1 VPLGSTRCRGNTRM
15 APNAH
20 VHPPRPPLPIRV
32 RVRRLQHAT
41 VVIACAAAIF
51 LLVAARTV
59 VLPLLFAA
67 LVALALCPL
76 VHRLHRRGIPPA
88 LSSAVILAALVAI
101 TAFGISAMSGPL
113 TRYLSRA
120 PVAVEVVRTE
130 IGRWSRFLSAPRPVP
145 LEEVKVRAADKPK
158 LDTDRLMT
166 AAGVLLPR
174 VRDATV
180 ATGVTLVLTY
190 FMLLG
195 GRPALRTAIA
205 LIRAPVSRRRA
216 LCWSN
221 SVQAQLTRYLL
232 AVAAINT
239 CFGVATAAMLAAF
252 GVPSAIFWGTVAGVL
267 NFVPFLGALLST
279 ALIAFAALGA
289 AELNAPPLFVPL
301 AFFALHV
308 IEAEFVTPTVLGRTL
323 TLNPLFMI
331 VAVLVCGTAWGIG
344 GAFLAV
350 PLLIVAKISFDVLP
364 GVSGWSQVLGRRRAP
379 PKPRQVRA
387 ADRFASTARQS
398 TIPHHD
404 LTQSAR
410 RLRKTR

>member
-1 VPLGSTRCRGNTRM
+1 
-15 APNAH
+15 
-20 VHPPRPPLPIRV
+20 
-32 RVRRLQHAT
+32 
-41 VVIACAAAIF
+41 
-51 LLVAARTV
+51 
-59 VLPLLFAA
+59 
-67 LVALALCPL
+67 LCPI
-76 VHRLHRRGIPPA
+76 VHRLQRRGIPPA
-88 LSSAVILAALVAI
+88 LSAAVMLAALVAATSI
-101 TAFGISAMSGPL
+101 GLSAMSTP
-113 TRYLSRA
+113 LSRYVAQA
-120 PVAVEVVRTE
+120 PAAVELVRTE

-158 LDTDRLMT
+158 LDTERLVT
-166 AAGVLLPR
+166 AAGMLLPR

-180 ATGVTLVLTY
+180 GIGVTLVLTY

-195 GRPALRTAIA
+195 GRAALRTAIA

-216 LCWSN
+216 LCWST

-239 CFGVATAAMLAAF
+239 CFGLATAGMLAAF
-252 GVPSAIFWGTVAGVL
+252 GVPSAIFWGTVAGLL

-279 ALIAFAALGA
+279 ALVTFAAIGA
-289 AELNAPPLFVPL
+289 TSLHAPPLFVPL

-331 VAVLVCGTAWGIG
+331 IAVLVFGTAWGIG

-350 PLLIVAKISFDVLP
+350 PLLIVAKVSFDVLP
-364 GVSGWSQVLGRRRAP
+364 GVSGWSQVLGRRRQAP
-379 PKPRQVRA
+379 PRRQLLA
-387 ADRFASTARQS
+387 AERLASTVRQS
-398 TIPHHD
+398 TMPHQA

-410 RLRKTR
+410 RFRNTR